1 MKFVLPDL
9 CDQYGD
15 SLRVLSPMLKNFGGN
30 NCFHGK
36 ISTIKC
42 HEDNSFVA
50 DAVREEGD
58 GSVLVV
64 DGGGSLRCALLGD
77 NLAAIAASNSWAGI
91 VVFGCVRDVVALKDI
106 SIGIQA
112 IAPHPMKSVKR
123 KVGLRDVEVS
133 FGGVSFIPG
142 QYVYADDNGVI
153 VSEDEFTN

>member
-91 VVFGCVRDVVALKDI
+91 IVFGCVRDVAALKCI
-106 SIGIQA
+106 SLGVQA
-112 IAPHPMKSVKR
+112 IAPHPRKSVKR

-142 QYVYADDNGVI
+142 QYVYADENGVI
-153 VSEDEFTN
+153 VSEDELTN

>member
-91 VVFGCVRDVVALKDI
+91 IVFGCVRDVAVLKDI
-106 SIGIQA
+106 SLGIQA

-123 KVGLRDVEVS
+123 QVGLRDVEVS

-153 VSEDEFTN
+153 VSEAELTD

>member
-42 HEDNSFVA
+42 YEDNSFVA

-91 VVFGCVRDVVALKDI
+91 VVFGCVRDVVALKNI

-123 KVGLRDVEVS
+123 QVGLRDVEVS

-153 VSEDEFTN
+153 VSEDELTN

>member
-91 VVFGCVRDVVALKDI
+91 IVFGCVRDVVALKDI
-106 SIGIQA
+106 SLGIQA
-112 IAPHPMKSVKR
+112 IAPHPIKSVKR
-123 KVGLRDVEVS
+123 QVGLRDVEVS
-133 FGGVSFIPG
+133 FWWCLFYSWSIRLCG
-142 QYVYADDNGVI
+142 
-153 VSEDEFTN
+153 

>member
-64 DGGGSLRCALLGD
+64 DGGGSSRCALLGD

-123 KVGLRDVEVS
+123 QVGLRDVEVS

-153 VSEDEFTN
+153 VSEDELTN

>member
-50 DAVREEGD
+50 DAVGEEGD

-123 KVGLRDVEVS
+123 QVGLRDVEVS

-153 VSEDEFTN
+153 VSEDELTN

>member
-15 SLRVLSPMLKNFGGN
+15 SLRVLSPMLKTFGGN

-50 DAVREEGD
+50 DAVKEEGD

-91 VVFGCVRDVVALKDI
+91 IVFGCVRDVVALKNI
-106 SIGIQA
+106 SLGIQA

-123 KVGLRDVEVS
+123 QVGLRDVEVS

-153 VSEDEFTN
+153 VSEDELTN

>member
-1 MKFVLPDL
+1 MKFILPDL

-50 DAVREEGD
+50 DAVKEEGD

-123 KVGLRDVEVS
+123 QVGLRDVEVS

-142 QYVYADDNGVI
+142 QYVYADDNGII
-153 VSEDEFTN
+153 VSEDELTN

>member
-15 SLRVLSPMLKNFGGN
+15 SLRELSPMLKNFGGN

-91 VVFGCVRDVVALKDI
+91 IVFGCVRDVVALKDI
-106 SIGIQA
+106 SLGIQA
-112 IAPHPMKSVKR
+112 IAPHPVKSVKR
-123 KVGLRDVEVS
+123 QVGLRDVEVS

-153 VSEDEFTN
+153 VCEDELTN

>member
-50 DAVREEGD
+50 DAVKEEGD

-64 DGGGSLRCALLGD
+64 DGGGSSRCALLGD

-123 KVGLRDVEVS
+123 QVGLRDVEVS

>member
-91 VVFGCVRDVVALKDI
+91 IVFGCVRDVAVLKDI
-106 SIGIQA
+106 SLGIQA

-123 KVGLRDVEVS
+123 QVGLRDVEVS

-153 VSEDEFTN
+153 VSEDELTN

>member
-1 MKFVLPDL
+1 MDLILPDL
-9 CDQYGD
+9 CDQFGEKVN
-15 SLRVLSPMLKNFGGN
+15 VLSPILRNFGNVTSFRGY
-30 NCFHGK
+30 
-36 ISTIKC
+36 IRTVKC

-50 DAVREEGD
+50 DAVREEGG

-91 VVFGCVRDVVALKDI
+91 IVFGCVRDVVALKDI

-123 KVGLRDVEVS
+123 QVGLRDVEVS

-153 VSEDEFTN
+153 VSEDELSN

>member
-123 KVGLRDVEVS
+123 QVGLRDVEVS

>member
-30 NCFHGK
+30 NRFHGK

-58 GSVLVV
+58 GCVLVV

-106 SIGIQA
+106 SLGIQA

-123 KVGLRDVEVS
+123 QVGLRDVEVS

-153 VSEDEFTN
+153 VSEDELTN

>member
-1 MKFVLPDL
+1 MKPILPDL
-9 CDQYGD
+9 CDQFGEKVN
-15 SLRVLSPMLKNFGGN
+15 VLSPILRNFGNVTAFGG
-30 NCFHGK
+30 C
-36 ISTIKC
+36 IRTVKC

-50 DAVREEGD
+50 DIVKERGD

-77 NLAAIAASNSWAGI
+77 NLAAIAASNFWEGI
-91 VVFGCVRDVVALKDI
+91 IVFGCVRDVVALKGI
-106 SIGIQA
+106 KLGIQA

-123 KVGLRDVEVS
+123 KVGLLDVEVS

-153 VSEDEFTN
+153 ACEEELEV

>member
-50 DAVREEGD
+50 DAVKEEGD
-58 GSVLVV
+58 GFVLVV

-91 VVFGCVRDVVALKDI
+91 IVFGCVRDVAALKDI
-106 SIGIQA
+106 SLGIQA

-142 QYVYADDNGVI
+142 HYVYADDNGVI
-153 VSEDEFTN
+153 VSEDELTN

>member
-64 DGGGSLRCALLGD
+64 DGGGSFRCALLGD

-91 VVFGCVRDVVALKDI
+91 IVFGCVRDVVALKDI
-106 SIGIQA
+106 SLGIQA

-123 KVGLRDVEVS
+123 QVGLRDVEVS

-142 QYVYADDNGVI
+142 QYVYADENGVI
-153 VSEDEFTN
+153 VSEDELTN

>member
-50 DAVREEGD
+50 DAVREEGG

-64 DGGGSLRCALLGD
+64 DGGGSSRCALLGD

-91 VVFGCVRDVVALKDI
+91 IVFGCVRDVAVLKDI
-106 SIGIQA
+106 SLGIQA

-123 KVGLRDVEVS
+123 QVGLRDVEVS

-153 VSEDEFTN
+153 VSEDELTN

>member
-50 DAVREEGD
+50 DAVKEEGD

-91 VVFGCVRDVVALKDI
+91 IVFGCVRDVAALKDI
-106 SIGIQA
+106 SLGIQA

-142 QYVYADDNGVI
+142 HYVYADDNGVI
-153 VSEDEFTN
+153 VCEDELTN

>member
-9 CDQYGD
+9 WDQYGD

-50 DAVREEGD
+50 DAVREEGG

-77 NLAAIAASNSWAGI
+77 NLASIAASNSWSGI
-91 VVFGCVRDVVALKDI
+91 IIFGCVRDVVALKDI
-106 SIGIQA
+106 SLGIQA

-123 KVGLRDVEVS
+123 QVGLRDVEVS

-153 VSEDEFTN
+153 VSEAELTN

>member
-1 MKFVLPDL
+1 MIPW
-9 CDQYGD
+9 
-15 SLRVLSPMLKNFGGN
+15 PFGKVHDAAETKR
-30 NCFHGK
+30 HGK

-106 SIGIQA
+106 SLGIQA

-123 KVGLRDVEVS
+123 QVGLRDVEVS

-153 VSEDEFTN
+153 VSEDELTN

>member
-106 SIGIQA
+106 SLGIQA

-123 KVGLRDVEVS
+123 QVGLRDVEVS

-153 VSEDEFTN
+153 VSEDELTN

>member
-91 VVFGCVRDVVALKDI
+91 IVFGCVRDVVALKDI
-106 SIGIQA
+106 SLGIQA

-123 KVGLRDVEVS
+123 QVGLRDVEVS

-142 QYVYADDNGVI
+142 QYVYADDNGVL
-153 VSEDEFTN
+153 VSEAELTD

>member
-91 VVFGCVRDVVALKDI
+91 IVFGCVRDVVALKDI
-106 SIGIQA
+106 TLGIQA

-123 KVGLRDVEVS
+123 QVGLRDVEVS

-153 VSEDEFTN
+153 VSEDELTN

>member
-15 SLRVLSPMLKNFGGN
+15 SLRVLSPILKNFGGN

-36 ISTIKC
+36 IRTIKC

-50 DAVREEGD
+50 DAVKEEGD

-91 VVFGCVRDVVALKDI
+91 IVFGCVRDVAVLRDI
-106 SIGIQA
+106 SLGIQA
-112 IAPHPMKSVKR
+112 IAPHPMKSVKSQ
-123 KVGLRDVEVS
+123 VGLRDVEVS

-153 VSEDEFTN
+153 VSEDELTN

>member
-58 GSVLVV
+58 GFVLVV

-91 VVFGCVRDVVALKDI
+91 IVFGCVRDVVALKDI
-106 SIGIQA
+106 SLGIQA
-112 IAPHPMKSVKR
+112 LAPHPMKSVKR
-123 KVGLRDVEVS
+123 QVGLRDVEVS

-153 VSEDEFTN
+153 VSEAELTN

>member
-91 VVFGCVRDVVALKDI
+91 IVFGCVRDVVALMDL

-123 KVGLRDVEVS
+123 QVGLRDVEVS

-153 VSEDEFTN
+153 VSEDELTN

>member
-64 DGGGSLRCALLGD
+64 DGGGSSRCALLGD
-77 NLAAIAASNSWAGI
+77 NLAAIAASNSWEGI
-91 VVFGCVRDVVALKDI
+91 IVFGCVRDVVALKDI
-106 SIGIQA
+106 SLGIQA

-123 KVGLRDVEVS
+123 QVGLRDVEVS

-153 VSEDEFTN
+153 VSEDELIN

>member
-91 VVFGCVRDVVALKDI
+91 VVFGCVRDVVALKNI

-123 KVGLRDVEVS
+123 QVGLRDVEVS

-153 VSEDEFTN
+153 VSEDELTN

>member
-42 HEDNSFVA
+42 HEDNSSVA

-91 VVFGCVRDVVALKDI
+91 IVFGCVRDVVALKDI
-106 SIGIQA
+106 SLGIQA

-123 KVGLRDVEVS
+123 QVGLRDVEVS

-153 VSEDEFTN
+153 VSEAELTN

>member
-123 KVGLRDVEVS
+123 QVGLRDVEVS

-153 VSEDEFTN
+153 VSEDELTN

>member
-42 HEDNSFVA
+42 HEDNSIVA

-77 NLAAIAASNSWAGI
+77 NLAAIAASNSWARI
-91 VVFGCVRDVVALKDI
+91 IVFGCVRDVVALKDI

-123 KVGLRDVEVS
+123 QVGLRDVEVS

-153 VSEDEFTN
+153 VCEEELTN

>member
-50 DAVREEGD
+50 DAVKEEGD
-58 GSVLVV
+58 GLVLVV

-91 VVFGCVRDVVALKDI
+91 IVFGCVRDVAALKDI
-106 SIGIQA
+106 SLGIQA

-142 QYVYADDNGVI
+142 QYVYADDNGVL
-153 VSEDEFTN
+153 VSEDELTN